1 MSGTSFRSE
10 RTQNPFERPTVKRPK
25 RSPKPRFHVA
35 SKEAPDELEAEFA
48 QFNLLYDLASEAL
61 RSGDLNAAQRFPPGC
76 FPPALAFVGP
86 PPPRRPPRP
95 PTRTITV
102 LESGVVEKGPIPV
115 VVIPKTWRAV
125 VGASRPTASRLSTS
139 RRRARASSGASRSSC
154 SSGACSI

>member
-1 MSGTSFRSE
+1 MIKLIAKIQDDCARARDGRPVAGIDAVMK
-10 RTQNPFERPTVKRPK
+10 QNPFERPTVKRPK

-86 PPPRRPPRP
+86 PPPPRPPRP

-102 LESGVVEKGPIPV
+102 LESGVVERGPVPV
-115 VVIPKTWRAV
+115 VVIPMTWRAV
-125 VGASRPTASRLSTS
+125 VEP
-139 RRRARASSGASRSSC
+139 RARGQPP
-154 SSGACSI
+154 